1 MFLNIFATKN
11 GIWPWLF
18 DKDADFGIF
27 LKLGNLEIRWYAICI
42 LLGALIALVRCRYEL
57 KKKGLPSDFYDNFFL
72 SVIPLSILGAR
83 IWYCISEPDSF
94 MKGNFFDSL
103 LAIVG
108 FTGKGFELSGLA
120 VQGGVLAGLIWG
132 VCYFKFIKK
141 R

>member
-1 MFLNIFATKN
+1 MFLNMFATKN

-27 LKLGNLEIRWYAICI
+27 LKLGDLEIRWYAICI

-94 MKGNFFDSL
+94 MKGTFFDSL

-108 FTGKGFELSGLA
+108 FTGKGFEL
-120 VQGGVLAGLIWG
+120 
-132 VCYFKFIKK
+132 
-141 R
+141 